1 MARRWVVGNWKMVRA
16 QPTVPEWLQSA
27 AQQPTRAGVDVSVAV
42 PAPYVFLAQQLLQG
56 SSLVWGA
63 QDVSWD
69 EEGAHTGEVSATMLA
84 ESGCSI
90 VLVGHSERRL
100 RFGETDAQVTAKASR
115 ARAAGIRP
123 IVCVGELAAERRA
136 GKAESVVGAQI
147 EALLVGLH
155 GDLSGISIAYEPIW
169 AIGTGVA
176 AAPEE
181 AAAMHGFIRHQLGGS
196 ATSTPLLYGGS
207 VSAENAAQLMSLPDI
222 DGVLVG
228 GGSLRTE
235 SFFAICDAAARCVG
249 V

>member
-27 AQQPTRAGVDVSVAV
+27 AHQPTRAGVDVSVAV

-115 ARAAGIRP
+115 ARAAGIHP

-169 AIGTGVA
+169 SIGTGTIPTIAEISEMMDFIKKNVA
-176 AAPEE
+176 
-181 AAAMHGFIRHQLGGS
+181 MKSF
-196 ATSTPLLYGGS
+196 TLYGGS
-207 VSAENAAQLMSLPDI
+207 VTSQNSAEILTAAGV
-222 DGVLVG
+222 DGLLVG
-228 GGSLRTE
+228 KSSLDVE
-235 SFFAICDAAARCVG
+235 EFVKISLG
-249 V
+249 QQ